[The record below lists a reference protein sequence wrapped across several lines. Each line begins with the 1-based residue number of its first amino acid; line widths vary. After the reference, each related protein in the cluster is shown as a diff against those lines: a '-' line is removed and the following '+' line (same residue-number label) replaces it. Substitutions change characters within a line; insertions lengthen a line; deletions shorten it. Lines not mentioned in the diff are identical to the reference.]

1 MEKKEVKKGTELN
14 EEKKIIERKKYK
26 ERKYKE
32 KKPQ

>member
-14 EEKKIIERKKYK
+14 EEKKLLNEKKYK